1 MELFWWG
8 IFADCTM
15 GKSHLN
21 RHLGYYLGT
30 FASILCKSKF
40 GWPWLGKSIVKNPP
54 LVRRIFILIR
64 VSVCP
69 WVWFN
74 DLFWL
79 LGGSLKWW
87 GETPTTI
94 SFPTKNDQHLGN
106 EMGGNPPFQ
115 ETPISFCRMVVGW
128 SLGCQYPVIPCPI
141 KVRPLEVHSAVTGSF
156 VSKMV
161 GVLFQTYPQ
170 VTISFRRF
178 RMSRD
183 RLGTGRRMRAT
194 LLKQVEYHQILASP
208 SHRIHVCYIY
218 LHLP

>member
-40 GWPWLGKSIVKNPP
+40 GWPWLGKSIVKNHP

-106 EMGGNPPFQ
+106 EVGGNPPFK

-128 SLGCQYPVIPCPI
+128 SLGCQYPVKPSWSRCAPLRSTQQSL
-141 KVRPLEVHSAVTGSF
+141 VRLCQRWLVYCSKHILKSQSLSEDSECLE
-156 VSKMV
+156 
-161 GVLFQTYPQ
+161 
-170 VTISFRRF
+170 I
-178 RMSRD
+178 D
-183 RLGTGRRMRAT
+183 
-194 LLKQVEYHQILASP
+194 
-208 SHRIHVCYIY
+208 
-218 LHLP
+218 